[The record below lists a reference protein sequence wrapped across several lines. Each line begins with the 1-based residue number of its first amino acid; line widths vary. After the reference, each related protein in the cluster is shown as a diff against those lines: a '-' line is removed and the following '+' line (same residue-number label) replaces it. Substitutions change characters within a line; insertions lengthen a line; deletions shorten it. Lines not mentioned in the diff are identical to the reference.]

1 MSRSIKKH
9 PVVGNVPANSEK
21 VDKVRAHHRTRARF
35 RAEAAKPIEQIGA
48 TFDEAQ
54 DTRALSASG
63 SKEGKQYLGSAFQ
76 REGGQLHVKRVVE
89 AASSSREAY
98 HLLGK

>member
-9 PVVGNVPANSEK
+9 PVVGVSHADSERD
-21 VDKVRAHHRTRARF
+21 DKVRAHHQTRARF
-35 RAEAAKPIEQIGA
+35 RAEAAKPLELIGE
-48 TFDEAQ
+48 TFDERSEH
-54 DTRALSASG
+54 RAFPHAG

-76 REGGQLHVKRVVE
+76 REGDRLHVKRKVDV
-89 AASSSREAY
+89 APDAREAY